1 MLKGLCIF
9 AAGAVV
15 GMFASREIFRKHY
28 QQLADEEVNEV
39 RDYYKG
45 KEEKE
50 EPEVEEVKEEKEFTN
65 EERAAY
71 NQLVTDNNYM
81 TYDYSNVLPPK
92 EEKEEKPAR
101 NIYDE
106 PCIISYEEFGQAEYN
121 DIPYETTSITYYA
134 DGVVTDEDDEIMEDF
149 EDMIGRDFIDIFNEF
164 PASAVYVRNDLYK
177 VDYEILRDDWNY
189 HDCHQEEAYKKPHQI

>member
-15 GMFASREIFRKHY
+15 GMVATREIFRKHY
-28 QQLADEEVNEV
+28 QQLVDEEVNEV
-39 RDYYKG
+39 REYYKG
-45 KEEKE
+45 KKE

-92 EEKEEKPAR
+92 EEKEEKPVR

-106 PCIISYEEFGQAEYN
+106 PCIISYEEFGQAEEN

-164 PASAVYVRNDLYK
+164 PTSAVYVRNDLYK

-189 HDCHQEEAYKKPHQI
+189 HDCHQEKPYKKPHQI